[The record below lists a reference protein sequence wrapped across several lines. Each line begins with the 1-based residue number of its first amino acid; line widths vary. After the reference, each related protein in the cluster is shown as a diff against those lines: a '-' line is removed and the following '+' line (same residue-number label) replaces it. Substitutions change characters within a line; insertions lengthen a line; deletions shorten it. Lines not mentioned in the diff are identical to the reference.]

1 MTNPALSES
10 PEASLL
16 RQELADALGDRY
28 QLGEILGGG
37 RAGIV
42 FRAKSAELG
51 YDVAIKTAWHDDLSR
66 AQMLRELT
74 LTAEVNHPNVVEMR
88 QVDAPAGMIVVE
100 MPLLTGYTAHDFLEN
115 GKPVPFEKVVQFMR
129 GLADALDTAHA
140 AGIIHAGLCPVKI
153 LLDAKG
159 QPVLSD
165 FGLRAPA
172 YPGHWYD
179 DLPDSIGA
187 PAYTPLEQRHN
198 EAHLD
203 GRIDQYALAII
214 AFELIRGR
222 RTWHVNSDRVVEV
235 EPIEILQGRPIAP
248 GVPTTANMALRRATS
263 RDPAYRY
270 ATVTQFADAFA
281 GKAPAVVAAEH
292 IHREAVVEKRRSPY
306 ALVGV
311 VGVLAVLAVFSRQTV
326 RESVG
331 TWWRT
336 KAASSEPMI
345 FPRDRDKDRAGNDR
359 NGSSG
364 SSGSANEPASP
375 PPPSHPESQ
384 RLGPPGEP
392 NNTRVGSATPQGSA
406 SGNSSNSAN
415 SGGGGRTFD
424 IFPKTAPAQTTKDQS
439 GGSSSGSS
447 DGGSSSRP
455 GAVAPKNG
463 GSDRQREA
471 DATAP
476 APINVTGV
484 LTVSTKGDG
493 FGVVVIDG
501 QSQGR
506 TPLTWRGSVG
516 RHTVTLRGVEDYS
529 PRSTTI
535 NVSAKDTARVTFTI
549 KQP

>member
-1 MTNPALSES
+1 MTNPAVSES

-51 YDVAIKTAWHDDLSR
+51 YDVAIKTAWHDELSR

-74 LTAEVNHPNVVEMR
+74 LTAEVNHPNVLDMR
-88 QVDAPAGMIVVE
+88 QVDAPSGMIVVE
-100 MPLLTGYTAHDFLEN
+100 MPLLTGYTAHDFLEG
-115 GKPVPFEKVVQFMR
+115 GKPVAFEKVAEFIR
-129 GLADALDTAHA
+129 GLASALDTAHA

-203 GRIDQYALAII
+203 GRIDQYALAIV

-222 RTWHVNSDRVVEV
+222 RTWRVNEDRVVEV

-270 ATVTQFADAFA
+270 STVTQFAEAFA
-281 GKAPAVVAAEH
+281 GKVPTVVAAEH
-292 IHREAVVEKRRSPY
+292 IHREVVVEKRRTPY
-306 ALVGV
+306 ALIGV
-311 VGVLAVLAVFSRQTV
+311 FGVLAVLAVVSRQSV
-326 RESVG
+326 RDNVG
-331 TWWRT
+331 EWWKT
-336 KAASSEPMI
+336 KAAESAPQDV
-345 FPRDRDKDRAGNDR
+345 FPRDRANDAGT
-359 NGSSG
+359 
-364 SSGSANEPASP
+364 SSGSAQSPASP
-375 PPPSHPESQ
+375 RPPSREESK
-384 RLGPPGEP
+384 RLPPSGEP
-392 NNTRVGSATPQGSA
+392 NNTRVGDATPQGSP
-406 SGNSSNSAN
+406 
-415 SGGGGRTFD
+415 SGGAGSKGGGSRSID
-424 IFPKTAPAQTTKDQS
+424 IFPKTAPPQIRKEEPSRPAS
-439 GGSSSGSS
+439 GERAAT
-447 DGGSSSRP
+447 SRP
-455 GAVAPKNG
+455 GAVAPKNVTS
-463 GSDRQREA
+463 SDRQRES
-471 DATAP
+471 DAS

-484 LTVSTKGDG
+484 LTVS
-493 FGVVVIDG
+493 VVGGGSAIVMIDG

-506 TPLTWRGSVG
+506 SPLTWRGSVG
-516 RHTVTLRGVEDYS
+516 RHTVTLRGIEDYA
-529 PRSTTI
+529 PRSITTSLRA
-535 NVSAKDTARVTFTI
+535 NDTSAVTFTI
-549 KQP
+549 RRP

>member
-1 MTNPALSES
+1 VTNPAVSES

-51 YDVAIKTAWHDDLSR
+51 YDVAIKTAWHDELSR

-74 LTAEVNHPNVVEMR
+74 LTAEVNHPNVLDMR
-88 QVDAPAGMIVVE
+88 QVDAPSGMIVVE

-115 GKPVPFEKVVQFMR
+115 GKPVAFEKVAEFIR
-129 GLADALDTAHA
+129 GLASALDAAHA

-222 RTWHVNSDRVVEV
+222 RTWRVNEDRVVEV

-270 ATVTQFADAFA
+270 ATVTQFAEALA
-281 GKAPAVVAAEH
+281 GKAPTVVAAEH
-292 IHREAVVEKRRSPY
+292 IHRETVVEKRRTPY
-306 ALVGV
+306 ALIGV
-311 VGVLAVLAVFSRQTV
+311 FGVLAALAVVSRQSV
-326 RESVG
+326 RDSVG
-331 TWWRT
+331 AWWKT
-336 KAASSEPMI
+336 KAAESAPQDV
-345 FPRDRDKDRAGNDR
+345 FPRDRAND
-359 NGSSG
+359 GGSSSG
-364 SSGSANEPASP
+364 SSGSAQSPASP
-375 PPPSHPESQ
+375 APPSREESK
-384 RLGPPGEP
+384 RLPPSGEP
-392 NNTRVGSATPQGSA
+392 NNTRVGDATPQGSP
-406 SGNSSNSAN
+406 
-415 SGGGGRTFD
+415 SGGAGSKGGDGGRTFD
-424 IFPKTAPAQTTKDQS
+424 IFPKTAPPQNRKEEPSRPAS
-439 GGSSSGSS
+439 GERTPT
-447 DGGSSSRP
+447 SRP
-455 GAVAPKNG
+455 GAVAPKNVAS
-463 GSDRQREA
+463 SDRQREN
-471 DATAP
+471 DVT

-484 LTVSTKGDG
+484 LTVS
-493 FGVVVIDG
+493 VVGGGSAIVMIDG

-506 TPLTWRGSVG
+506 SPLTWRGSVG
-516 RHTVTLRGVEDYS
+516 RHTVTLRGVEDYA
-529 PRSTTI
+529 PRSITTSLRA
-535 NVSAKDTARVTFTI
+535 NDTSAVTFTI
-549 KQP
+549 RRP

>member
-37 RAGIV
+37 RAGVV

-74 LTAEVNHPNVVEMR
+74 LTAEVNHPNVLEMR
-88 QVDAPAGMIVVE
+88 QVDAPTGMIVVE

-115 GKPVPFEKVVQFMR
+115 GKPVTFEKVAQFIR
-129 GLADALDTAHA
+129 GLADALDAAHS

-159 QPVLSD
+159 QAVLSD

-222 RTWHVNSDRVVEV
+222 RTWHVNEDRVVEV
-235 EPIEILQGRPIAP
+235 EPIEILQGRPIGP

-270 ATVTQFADAFA
+270 ATVTQFAEAFA

-292 IHREAVVEKRRSPY
+292 IHRETVIAKRRPPY
-306 ALVGV
+306 ALIGV
-311 VGVLAVLAVFSRQTV
+311 MVVLATLAVFSRQ
-326 RESVG
+326 SVKEG
-331 TWWRT
+331 VGNWWKT
-336 KAASSEPMI
+336 KASEGAAKEI
-345 FPRDRDKDRAGNDR
+345 FPRDRASDG
-359 NGSSG
+359 GSSRSG
-364 SSGSANEPASP
+364 SSDGGSPTP
-375 PPPSHPESQ
+375 PPPSREESK
-384 RLGPPGEP
+384 RLPPSGEP
-392 NNTRVGSATPQGSA
+392 NNTRVGAATPQGSA
-406 SGNSSNSAN
+406 SSSGGS
-415 SGGGGRTFD
+415 SGGGRTFD
-424 IFPKTAPAQTTKDQS
+424 IFPKNAPDPSRRSEPQP
-439 GGSSSGSS
+439 SSSNERSAS
-447 DGGSSSRP
+447 TRP
-455 GAVAPKNG
+455 GAVAPKNTPTP
-463 GSDRQREA
+463 DRQRDVEA
-471 DATAP
+471 SRP

-484 LTVSTKGDG
+484 MTVSISGGG
-493 FGVVVIDG
+493 FGIVMVDG

-516 RHTVTLRGVEDYS
+516 RHVVTLRGVEDYT
-529 PRSTTI
+529 PRSATV
-535 NVSAKDTARVTFTI
+535 NVGAKDTARVAFTI
-549 KQP
+549 RRP

>member
-10 PEASLL
+10 PEAALL

-88 QVDAPAGMIVVE
+88 QVDAPTGMIVVE

-115 GKPVPFEKVVQFMR
+115 GKPVPFEKVAQFIR
-129 GLADALDTAHA
+129 GLADALDTAHS

-159 QPVLSD
+159 QAVLSD

-222 RTWHVNSDRVVEV
+222 RTWHVNEDRVVEV
-235 EPIEILQGRPIAP
+235 EPLEITQGRAVAP

-270 ATVTQFADAFA
+270 ATVSQFAEAFA

-292 IHREAVVEKRRSPY
+292 IHRETVVEKRRPPY

-311 VGVLAVLAVFSRQTV
+311 FGVLAILAAFSRQTV
-326 RESVG
+326 RDGVG
-331 TWWRT
+331 DWWKT
-336 KAASSEPMI
+336 KTSEGAAKEI
-345 FPRDRDKDRAGNDR
+345 FPRDRPSDP
-359 NGSSG
+359 SSR
-364 SSGSANEPASP
+364 SSSSDGGPPTP
-375 PPPSHPESQ
+375 PPPSREESKRLFGWGANLRHLPEECPSPGASRRTGAVLVEREVGQ
-384 RLGPPGEP
+384 LAAGGRSPQEHAHSGPAARQRSVSSGPDQCDRRDDGVAVRRGLWDRHGRRPKPRENSSYVERIGRPPRCDAPRRRRLQPPLDDREPEREGHGSHRLHNSSSVASNRGAFGRGVKRLGSL
-392 NNTRVGSATPQGSA
+392 V
-406 SGNSSNSAN
+406 
-415 SGGGGRTFD
+415 
-424 IFPKTAPAQTTKDQS
+424 
-439 GGSSSGSS
+439 
-447 DGGSSSRP
+447 
-455 GAVAPKNG
+455 
-463 GSDRQREA
+463 
-471 DATAP
+471 
-476 APINVTGV
+476 V
-484 LTVSTKGDG
+484 LCLEK
-493 FGVVVIDG
+493 
-501 QSQGR
+501 
-506 TPLTWRGSVG
+506 
-516 RHTVTLRGVEDYS
+516 
-529 PRSTTI
+529 
-535 NVSAKDTARVTFTI
+535 
-549 KQP
+549 

>member
-51 YDVAIKTAWHDDLSR
+51 YDVALKTAWHDDLSR

-74 LTAEVNHPNVVEMR
+74 LTAEVNHANVLEMR
-88 QVDAPAGMIVVE
+88 QVDAPTGMIVVE

-115 GKPVPFEKVVQFMR
+115 GKPVAFEKVAPFIR
-129 GLADALDTAHA
+129 ALADALDAAHG

-214 AFELIRGR
+214 AFELVRGR
-222 RTWHVNSDRVVEV
+222 RTWHVNEDRVVEV
-235 EPIEILQGRPIAP
+235 EPLEIMQGRQIAP

-270 ATVTQFADAFA
+270 ATVTQFAQAFA
-281 GKAPAVVAAEH
+281 GQAPTVVAAEH
-292 IHREAVVEKRRSPY
+292 IHREVVVEKRRPPY
-306 ALVGV
+306 ALIGV
-311 VGVLAVLAVFSRQTV
+311 FGVLAVLATFSRQSV
-326 RESVG
+326 REGVG
-331 TWWRT
+331 EWWKT
-336 KAASSEPMI
+336 KAAEGVTKEV
-345 FPRDRDKDRAGNDR
+345 FPRDQANDR
-359 NGSSG
+359 NSGSSG
-364 SSGSANEPASP
+364 SSSTASGASSP
-375 PPPSHPESQ
+375 PPPSREESK
-384 RLGPPGEP
+384 RLPPSGEP
-392 NNTRVGSATPQGSA
+392 NNTRVGEATPQGA
-406 SGNSSNSAN
+406 TSGSKGSSKD
-415 SGGGGRTFD
+415 GGRTFD
-424 IFPKTAPAQTTKDQS
+424 IFPKNAPPPAKQADAQR
-439 GGSSSGSS
+439 SGSG
-447 DGGSSSRP
+447 DRATPSRP
-455 GAVAPKNG
+455 GAVAPKNTT
-463 GSDRQREA
+463 SPDRQRDNEA
-471 DATAP
+471 ALT
-476 APINVTGV
+476 APINVTGI
-484 LTVSTKGDG
+484 LTVSLLGG
-493 FGVVVIDG
+493 GSAIVMVDG

-516 RHTVTLRGVEDYS
+516 RHTVTLRGVEDFS
-529 PRSTTI
+529 PRSITTSVRA
-535 NVSAKDTARVTFTI
+535 NDTTSVAFTI
-549 KQP
+549 RRP

>member
-1 MTNPALSES
+1 VTNPAVSES

-51 YDVAIKTAWHDDLSR
+51 YDVAIKTAWHDELSR

-74 LTAEVNHPNVVEMR
+74 LTAEVNHPNVLDMR
-88 QVDAPAGMIVVE
+88 QVDAPSGMIVVE

-115 GKPVPFEKVVQFMR
+115 GKPVAFEKATEFIR
-129 GLADALDTAHA
+129 GLADALDAAHG

-159 QPVLSD
+159 NPVLSD

-222 RTWHVNSDRVVEV
+222 RTWRVNEDRVVEV
-235 EPIEILQGRPIAP
+235 EPLEILQSRQIAP

-270 ATVTQFADAFA
+270 ATVTQFAEAFA
-281 GKAPAVVAAEH
+281 GKAPTVVPLEH
-292 IHREAVVEKRRSPY
+292 IHRETVVEKRRTPY
-306 ALVGV
+306 ALIAVFV
-311 VGVLAVLAVFSRQTV
+311 VLAVLAVSSRQSV
-326 RESVG
+326 RDGVG
-331 TWWRT
+331 AWWKT
-336 KAASSEPMI
+336 KAAESAPQEV
-345 FPRDRDKDRAGNDR
+345 FPRDRADGA
-359 NGSSG
+359 GSSG
-364 SSGSANEPASP
+364 SGAAPAPASP
-375 PPPSHPESQ
+375 PPPSHPETK
-384 RLGPPGEP
+384 RLPPSGEP
-392 NNTRVGSATPQGSA
+392 NNTRVGAATPQGSA
-406 SGNSSNSAN
+406 SRSGSA
-415 SGGGGRTFD
+415 GGGGKTID
-424 IFPKTAPAQTTKDQS
+424 IFPKTAPPPS
-439 GGSSSGSS
+439 GKAEASQPASGEKKAT
-447 DGGSSSRP
+447 SRP
-455 GAVAPKNG
+455 GAVAPKNVT
-463 GSDRQREA
+463 SSSQRQPEN
-471 DATAP
+471 DAP
-476 APINVTGV
+476 EPINVTGV
-484 LTVSTKGDG
+484 LTVSVTGG
-493 FGVVVIDG
+493 GSAIVMIDG

-506 TPLTWRGSVG
+506 SPLTWQGSTG

-529 PRSTTI
+529 PKSITI
-535 NVSAKDTARVTFTI
+535 SIRANDTSHVTFTLRR
-549 KQP
+549 P

>member
-42 FRAKSAELG
+42 FRAKSKELG
-51 YDVAIKTAWHDDLSR
+51 YDVAIKTAWHDELSR

-74 LTAEVNHPNVVEMR
+74 LTAEVSHPNVLEMR
-88 QVDAPAGMIVVE
+88 QVDAPAGMIVIE
-100 MPLLTGYTAHDFLEN
+100 MPLLTGYTAHDFLEG
-115 GKPVPFEKVVQFMR
+115 GKPVPFEKAAQFMR

-222 RTWHVNSDRVVEV
+222 RTWHVGPDRVVEV
-235 EPIEILQGRPIAP
+235 EPLEILQGRQIAP

-281 GKAPAVVAAEH
+281 GKAPTVVAAEH
-292 IHREAVVEKRRSPY
+292 IHREHVIEERRPPY
-306 ALVGV
+306 GLIGV
-311 VGVLAVLAVFSRQTV
+311 VGVLAVLVVATRQTV
-326 RESVG
+326 RENVG
-331 TWWRT
+331 TWWKA
-336 KAASSEPMI
+336 KAASTAPI
-345 FPRDRDKDRAGNDR
+345 FARSSGKDGG
-359 NGSSG
+359 GSSN
-364 SSGSANEPASP
+364 SSSSQNEPASP
-375 PPPSHPESQ
+375 PPPTHPESK
-384 RLGPPGEP
+384 RLDPPGEP
-392 NNTRVGSATPQGSA
+392 TTTRVGSATPQGSA
-406 SGNSSNSAN
+406 SGGSSGNAN
-415 SGGGGRTFD
+415 GGNGSGGRTFD
-424 IFPKTAPAQTTKDQS
+424 IFPKTAPAETRKDDPK
-439 GGSSSGSS
+439 GSS
-447 DGGSSSRP
+447 DGAATSTTRP
-455 GAVAPKNG
+455 GAVAPKNV

-471 DATAP
+471 DATPP

-484 LTVSTKGDG
+484 LVVSTKGDG
-493 FGVVVIDG
+493 FGVVVVDG

-506 TPLTWRGSVG
+506 SPLTWRGSVG

-529 PRSTTI
+529 PKSTTV
-535 NVSAKDTARVTFTI
+535 NVSAKDTARVVFTI

>member
-1 MTNPALSES
+1 VTNPAVSES

-42 FRAKSAELG
+42 FKAKSAELG
-51 YDVAIKTAWHDDLSR
+51 YDVAIKTAWHDELSR

-74 LTAEVNHPNVVEMR
+74 LTAEVSHPNVLEMR

-100 MPLLTGYTAHDFLEN
+100 MPLLTGYTAHDFLES
-115 GKPVPFEKVVQFMR
+115 GKPVPFEKAAEFIR
-129 GLADALDTAHA
+129 GLASALDAAHG

-159 QPVLSD
+159 HPVLSD

-222 RTWHVNSDRVVEV
+222 RTWRVNEDRVVEV
-235 EPIEILQGRPIAP
+235 EPIEILQGRQIAP

-270 ATVTQFADAFA
+270 PNVTQFAEAFA
-281 GKAPAVVAAEH
+281 GKAPTIVAAEH
-292 IHREAVVEKRRSPY
+292 IHRETVVEKRRPPY
-306 ALVGV
+306 VLIGIFS
-311 VGVLAVLAVFSRQTV
+311 VLAVLAVASRQPV

-331 TWWRT
+331 NWWKL
-336 KAASSEPMI
+336 KAAESQSPEV
-345 FPRDRDKDRAGNDR
+345 FPRDRGSDGNAPAS
-359 NGSSG
+359 N
-364 SSGSANEPASP
+364 AAPPPASP
-375 PPPSHPESQ
+375 PPPSHPETKTAP
-384 RLGPPGEP
+384 PPGEP
-392 NNTRVGSATPQGSA
+392 NNTRIGGATPQGSA
-406 SGNSSNSAN
+406 AGASKSGSS
-415 SGGGGRTFD
+415 GGRTFD
-424 IFPKTAPAQTTKDQS
+424 IFPKTAPPPARSDDSKRPASGDKAQTTRS
-439 GGSSSGSS
+439 GGQAF
-447 DGGSSSRP
+447 RP
-455 GAVAPKNG
+455 NAVASKNVAPE
-463 GSDRQREA
+463 RQREEA
-471 DATAP
+471 S

-484 LTVSTKGDG
+484 LTVSVTGG
-493 FGVVVIDG
+493 GSAIVMIDG

-506 TPLTWRGSVG
+506 SPLTWHGSVG
-516 RHTVTLRGVEDYS
+516 RHTVTLRGVEDYA
-529 PRSTTI
+529 PRSITTSI
-535 NVSAKDTARVTFTI
+535 RANDTSAVTFTLRR
-549 KQP
+549 P

>member
-10 PEASLL
+10 PEAALL

-88 QVDAPAGMIVVE
+88 QVDAPTGMIVVE

-115 GKPVPFEKVVQFMR
+115 GKPVPFEKVAQFIR
-129 GLADALDTAHA
+129 GLADALDTAHS

-159 QPVLSD
+159 QAVLSD

-222 RTWHVNSDRVVEV
+222 RTWHVNEDRVVEV
-235 EPIEILQGRPIAP
+235 EPLEITQGRAVAP

-270 ATVTQFADAFA
+270 ATVSQFAEAFA

-292 IHREAVVEKRRSPY
+292 IHRETVVEKRRPPY

-311 VGVLAVLAVFSRQTV
+311 FGVLAILAAFSRQTV
-326 RESVG
+326 RDGVG
-331 TWWRT
+331 DWWKT
-336 KAASSEPMI
+336 KTSEGAAKEI
-345 FPRDRDKDRAGNDR
+345 FPRDRPSEA
-359 NGSSG
+359 SSR
-364 SSGSANEPASP
+364 SSSSDGGPPTP
-375 PPPSHPESQ
+375 PPPSREESK
-384 RLGPPGEP
+384 RLPPSGEP
-392 NNTRVGSATPQGSA
+392 NNTRVGAAAATPQGSA
-406 SGNSSNSAN
+406 SSSGGS
-415 SGGGGRTFD
+415 SGGGRTFD
-424 IFPKTAPAQTTKDQS
+424 IFPKNAPPPARRVEPVQ
-439 GGSSSGSS
+439 SSSNEKSA
-447 DGGSSSRP
+447 SSRP
-455 GAVAPKNG
+455 GAVAPKNTPTP
-463 GSDRQREA
+463 DRQRDNEA
-471 DATAP
+471 SRP

-484 LTVSTKGDG
+484 MTVSLSGGG
-493 FGVVVIDG
+493 FGIVMVDG

-516 RHTVTLRGVEDYS
+516 RHVVTLRGVEDYS
-529 PRSTTI
+529 PRSTT
-535 NVSAKDTARVTFTI
+535 VSLSAKDTARVAFTI
-549 KQP
+549 RRP

>member
-10 PEASLL
+10 PEASML

-74 LTAEVNHPNVVEMR
+74 LTAEVSHPNVLEMR

-115 GKPVPFEKVVQFMR
+115 GKPVPFEKAAQFIR

-270 ATVTQFADAFA
+270 ATVTAFSDAFA
-281 GKAPAVVAAEH
+281 GKVPTVVAAEH
-292 IHREAVVEKRRSPY
+292 IHREAVVEQRRSPY
-306 ALVGV
+306 ALIGV
-311 VGVLAVLAVFSRQTV
+311 VGVLAVLAVASRPSV
-326 RESVG
+326 RENVG
-331 TWWRT
+331 TWWKT
-336 KAASSEPMI
+336 NAASTEPII
-345 FPRDRDKDRAGNDR
+345 FPRDRDKDRGSNDR
-359 NGSSG
+359 NGSGGSSNSG
-364 SSGSANEPASP
+364 SSPNEPASP

-392 NNTRVGSATPQGSA
+392 NNTRVGAATPQGS
-406 SGNSSNSAN
+406 
-415 SGGGGRTFD
+415 
-424 IFPKTAPAQTTKDQS
+424 
-439 GGSSSGSS
+439 
-447 DGGSSSRP
+447 
-455 GAVAPKNG
+455 
-463 GSDRQREA
+463 
-471 DATAP
+471 
-476 APINVTGV
+476 
-484 LTVSTKGDG
+484 
-493 FGVVVIDG
+493 
-501 QSQGR
+501 
-506 TPLTWRGSVG
+506 
-516 RHTVTLRGVEDYS
+516 
-529 PRSTTI
+529 
-535 NVSAKDTARVTFTI
+535 
-549 KQP
+549 

>member
-51 YDVAIKTAWHDDLSR
+51 YDVALKTAWHDDLSR

-74 LTAEVNHPNVVEMR
+74 LTAEVNHPNVLEMR

-115 GKPVPFEKVVQFMR
+115 GKPIPFEKAAQFIR

-222 RTWHVNSDRVVEV
+222 RTWHVGPDRVVEV
-235 EPIEILQGRPIAP
+235 EPLEILQGRPIAP

-270 ATVTQFADAFA
+270 ATVTAFADALA
-281 GKAPAVVAAEH
+281 GKVPTVVAAEH
-292 IHREAVVEKRRSPY
+292 IHREAVVEKRRPPY
-306 ALVGV
+306 ALIGV
-311 VGVLAVLAVFSRQTV
+311 VGVLAILAVISRQSV

-331 TWWRT
+331 TWWKL
-336 KAASSEPMI
+336 KAASTEPII
-345 FPRDRDKDRAGNDR
+345 FPRDRDKGGANDR
-359 NGSSG
+359 NASSSG
-364 SSGSANEPASP
+364 AATDPPSP
-375 PPPSHPESQ
+375 PPPSHPQSQ

-392 NNTRVGSATPQGSA
+392 NNTRVGDATPQGSA
-406 SGNSSNSAN
+406 SRTSPNSS
-415 SGGGGRTFD
+415 SGSGGRTFD
-424 IFPKTAPAQTTKDQS
+424 IFPKTAPAQIRKD
-439 GGSSSGSS
+439 GSSASASGSN
-447 DGGSSSRP
+447 DGASPSRP
-455 GAVAPKNG
+455 GAVAPKMT
-463 GSDRQREA
+463 GSDRQRDREA
-471 DATAP
+471 DATPP

-493 FGVVVIDG
+493 FGIVVIDG

-529 PRSTTI
+529 PRATTV
-535 NVSAKDTARVTFTI
+535 NVNAKDTARVTFTI

>member
-74 LTAEVNHPNVVEMR
+74 LTAEVNHPNVLEMR
-88 QVDAPAGMIVVE
+88 QVDAPTGMIVVE

-115 GKPVPFEKVVQFMR
+115 GKPVPFEKAAQFIR
-129 GLADALDTAHA
+129 GLADALDTAHS

-159 QPVLSD
+159 QAVLSD

-222 RTWHVNSDRVVEV
+222 RTWHVNEDRVVEV
-235 EPIEILQGRPIAP
+235 EPLEITQGRAVAP

-270 ATVTQFADAFA
+270 ATVSQFAEAFA

-292 IHREAVVEKRRSPY
+292 IHRETVVEKRRPPY

-311 VGVLAVLAVFSRQTV
+311 FGVLAILAAFSRQTV
-326 RESVG
+326 RDGVG
-331 TWWRT
+331 DWWKT
-336 KAASSEPMI
+336 KTSEGAAKEI
-345 FPRDRDKDRAGNDR
+345 FPRDRPSDP
-359 NGSSG
+359 SSR
-364 SSGSANEPASP
+364 SSSSDGGPPTP
-375 PPPSHPESQ
+375 PPPSREESK
-384 RLGPPGEP
+384 RLPPSGEP
-392 NNTRVGSATPQGSA
+392 NNTRVGAAAATPQGSA
-406 SGNSSNSAN
+406 SSSGGS
-415 SGGGGRTFD
+415 SGGGRTFD
-424 IFPKTAPAQTTKDQS
+424 IFPKNAPPPARRVEPVQ
-439 GGSSSGSS
+439 SSSNEKSA
-447 DGGSSSRP
+447 SSRP
-455 GAVAPKNG
+455 GAVAPKNTPTP
-463 GSDRQREA
+463 DRQRDNEA
-471 DATAP
+471 SRP

-484 LTVSTKGDG
+484 MTVSLSGGG
-493 FGVVVIDG
+493 FGIVMVDG

-516 RHTVTLRGVEDYS
+516 RHVVTLRGVEDYS
-529 PRSTTI
+529 PRSTT
-535 NVSAKDTARVTFTI
+535 VSLSAKDTARVAFTI
-549 KQP
+549 RRP